1 MKCSLCND
9 VKVSKTTTL
18 EACTYV
24 NGVCTQCN
32 VAQKIVPIYNINLSA
47 ENQNFLYKKCVAYG
61 VEDAY
66 DSLIITMYNKSNFN
80 ETLVNGL
87 NKGLFQLNSAYD
99 YSWLIG
105 RSNYDLLNVKDNIE
119 IGVAL
124 FEYYYEFNNNEWIGI
139 ISLNDGILS
148 KAMKEYLTKDSS
160 YVSNSTFVNDFS
172 LMIMKLK
179 FSGVLE

>member
-1 MKCSLCND
+1 MKKYIYLILIIAVLTLGIPAYAACSHQYVKECNYSTELHPLLNNHYYRMKCSLCND

-124 FEYYYEFNNNEWIGI
+124 FEYYYEFNNN
-139 ISLNDGILS
+139 
-148 KAMKEYLTKDSS
+148 
-160 YVSNSTFVNDFS
+160 F
-172 LMIMKLK
+172 
-179 FSGVLE
+179 